1 MDRARRDRPTRRQL
15 SAASSDLSRD
25 TVLTH
30 PAQTPIFARFY
41 FPSGGH
47 DRGQASSFFAR
58 DARWAV
64 PPREHWLGRGSIEE
78 LPASAATTPS
88 RTQTVGTSDTTAS
101 DVEPTAFAAS
111 GVCPV
116 KQDVARAQAEHDGV
130 DPKGQHLAEAPGLR
144 KDERLGASE
153 GNRVGQ
159 QANRF
164 VSLESE
170 QPARKLSQLELVE
183 PGAAGHAHAPME

>member
-1 MDRARRDRPTRRQL
+1 SRPGTSIQL
-15 SAASSDLSRD
+15 RPS
-25 TVLTH
+25 
-30 PAQTPIFARFY
+30 PAP
-41 FPSGGH
+41 
-47 DRGQASSFFAR
+47 
-58 DARWAV
+58 
-64 PPREHWLGRGSIEE
+64 
-78 LPASAATTPS
+78 TPS
-88 RTQTVGTSDTTAS
+88 PSQTAGTIDSSAS
-101 DVEPTAFAAS
+101 DAKTTAFAAS
-111 GVCPV
+111 DVCPV
-116 KQDVARAQAEHDGV
+116 KQNVARAQAEHDGV
-130 DPKGQHLAEAPGLR
+130 DPKGQQLAEAPGLR